1 MFELAPQNLVPI
13 ISQALIE
20 DQGSG
25 DITTEATV
33 DRTLV
38 ARGNFLAKKEL
49 VLAGWPVVVEVFR
62 ILSQRISSEILF
74 DEGATIVKG
83 AVIGRIQGPAYL
95 LLAGERVALNFLQR
109 LCGIATYTRRLVQA
123 VEGTGVGIL
132 DTRKTTP
139 GLRLLEKYAVRVGGG
154 VNHRFGLYDG
164 VLIKENHV
172 TAAGGIKR
180 AVQQARSKVGHL
192 HKIEIEIS
200 NMQELEE
207 ALQVGVEVVLLDNMN
222 PEDVRESVARIQGKT
237 VVEVSGGIDSRNIRD
252 YAASGVDFISI
263 GALTHSVKA
272 ADISLELEIAL

>member
-25 DITTEATV
+25 DITTEAIV
-33 DRTLV
+33 DRALV

-62 ILSQRISSEILF
+62 FLSQCISSEVLF
-74 DEGATIVKG
+74 DEGETIVKG

-222 PEDVRESVARIQGKT
+222 PEDVRESVARIQGKA
-237 VVEVSGGIDSRNIRD
+237 VVEVSGGIDLRNIRN
-252 YAASGVDFISI
+252 YAVSGVDFISI
-263 GALTHSVKA
+263 GALTHSIKA

>member
-74 DEGATIVKG
+74 DEGETIVKG

-95 LLAGERVALNFLQR
+95 LLAGERVALNFFQR

-123 VEGTGVGIL
+123 VEGTGVVIL

-154 VNHRFGLYDG
+154 ANHRFGLYDG

-180 AVQQARSKVGHL
+180 AVQQARSKIGHL